1 MKKIIFGM
9 AISLAFLLSGC
20 GESVED
26 KAKIEY
32 REKIFAIQIVK
43 NDIEQQAKA
52 ITKEYEKVYGMK
64 ANVWFEELKQTNEWS
79 AMKQKAYDT
88 VKGKHID
95 FSKFDWSV
103 GKKENKNES
112 K

>member
-1 MKKIIFGM
+1 
-9 AISLAFLLSGC
+9 
-20 GESVED
+20 
-26 KAKIEY
+26 
-32 REKIFAIQIVK
+32 
-43 NDIEQQAKA
+43 
-52 ITKEYEKVYGMK
+52 MK

>member
-1 MKKIIFGM
+1 MKKIVIGT
-9 AISLAFLLSGC
+9 ALALALLLSGC
-20 GESVED
+20 GESTED

>member
-1 MKKIIFGM
+1 M

-95 FSKFDWSV
+95 FSKFDWSLKPDDKV
-103 GKKENKNES
+103 KK
-112 K
+112 